1 MSLVILLLILLVGGV
16 IVWFSERINPDL
28 PRWVSVVTI
37 VVALMQL
44 LTIIN
49 NLSVDSF
56 SIVPDPTNG
65 SSWLVY
71 FIVDWIPRF
80 GISFE
85 LAMDGLS
92 LLLIVLTLFLG
103 LIAVAASWNE
113 ITFKPGLF
121 QANIVWTLAGVI
133 GVFLALDLLL
143 FFLFWEVM
151 LIPMYLLIAIWG
163 HENKGYAAMKF
174 FIFTQVSGLLMLLS
188 IMVLAWQSFIANGT
202 YSFSYF
208 DLLQLP
214 SDHPLSFWLMLGFF
228 LAFTVKLPGF
238 PFHTWLPDA
247 HTQAPTAGSVLPA
260 GILLKTGAYGLL
272 RFAIPLFPEASMQFA
287 PVAMGLGTAGVI
299 YGAILAFAQTDFKR
313 LVAYSSVSHMGFVL
327 LGLYAW
333 NTLALQG
340 AIMQMVAHGVS
351 TAALF
356 MLAGA
361 LQHRLHTRDM
371 HQMGGLWQNMPR
383 MGTCALFFAI
393 ASLGLP
399 GLGNFV
405 AEILVLLGL
414 FAVNPWM
421 TAVAA
426 LGLITAAVYSLWMI
440 QITFHGETAHGN
452 IVHGKTVHGETV
464 STAQNNTANR
474 EVLKDFGGLE
484 MTTMGATMV
493 ALVWLGLYPQPVLD
507 LAQPVLDS
515 LQGLVVNP
523 ISSFGVHP

>member
-1 MSLVILLLILLVGGV
+1 MSLTILLFILLAGGV
-16 IVWFSERINPDL
+16 VAWQAERINPNL
-28 PRWVSVVTI
+28 PRWIS
-37 VVALMQL
+37 L
-44 LTIIN
+44 LTIVIALLHLIN
-49 NLSVDSF
+49 SVTGLTGDAVNTIPLPAS
-56 SIVPDPTNG
+56 G
-65 SSWLVY
+65 SNWL
-71 FIVDWIPRF
+71 IHLKMDWIPRF

-92 LLLIVLTLFLG
+92 LLLIVLTLLLG
-103 LIAVAASWNE
+103 LIAVAASWVE
-113 ITFKPGLF
+113 IEFKPGFF
-121 QANIVWTLAGVI
+121 QANILWTLAGVA
-133 GVFLALDLLL
+133 GVFLAMDLFL

-163 HENKGYAAMKF
+163 HENKAYAAMKF

-188 IMVLAWQSFIANGT
+188 IIVLAWQGYIANGS

-208 DLLQLP
+208 DLLALEFNN
-214 SDHPLSFWLMLGFF
+214 SLSFWVMLGFF
-228 LAFTVKLPGF
+228 VAFTVKLPAF

-247 HTQAPTAGSVLPA
+247 HTQAPTAGSVLLA

-272 RFAIPLFPEASMQFA
+272 RFCIPLFPEASQQFA
-287 PVAMGLGTAGVI
+287 PVAMALGAVGVI
-299 YGAILAFAQTDFKR
+299 YGAILAFSQTDFKR

-371 HQMGGLWQNMPR
+371 QQMGGLWQQMPR
-383 MGTCALFFAI
+383 MGACALFFAA

-405 AEILVLLGL
+405 AEFLILLGL
-414 FAVNPWM
+414 FAVYPWL
-421 TAVAA
+421 TTVAA
-426 LGLITAAVYSLWMI
+426 LGLITAAVYSLWMV
-440 QITFHGETAHGN
+440 QLTFQGEAKTASKATSVDSSEIHPRL
-452 IVHGKTVHGETV
+452 E
-464 STAQNNTANR
+464 
-474 EVLKDFGGLE
+474 DFGRRE
-484 MTTMGATMV
+484 MFTMAAMMI
-493 ALVWLGLYPQPVLD
+493 ALIGLGLYPQPL
-507 LAQPVLDS
+507 LNLTQPVVAS
-515 LQGLVVNP
+515 LQEL
-523 ISSFGVHP
+523 ISLTPTTYGVTP